1 MVKSKAPQ
9 EKNIQVVVRCRP
21 RNGKEVKESS
31 PSVVK
36 CQPLKREIVVKHDV
50 GNLSSATSTTK
61 TFTFDRVF
69 GPETKQIDVYR
80 SVVVPILDEVLMGY
94 NCTIFAYG
102 QTGTGKTY
110 TMEGERSQEDC
121 SWEEDPSAGIIP
133 RTMHQLLE
141 KLNSQTDCEFSVRV
155 SFLEIYNEE
164 LFDLLSSSLD
174 SQKMRLFE
182 DSTRKGSVVIQGLE
196 ELVVHDKDDVYNI
209 LERGKAKRQTAA
221 TLMNAHSSRSHSVFS
236 VTIHIKENS
245 VSGEELLKIGKLN
258 LVDLAG
264 SENVGRSGAV
274 DKRLREAGTI
284 NQSLLT
290 LGRVITSLVERAPHI
305 PYRESKLTRML
316 QDSLGGRTKT
326 SIIATISP
334 ALCNLEETLST
345 LDYAHRAKNILNRP
359 EVNQK
364 LTKKTLIKEYT
375 EEIEKLKK
383 DLLAAREKN
392 GIFIAEENYCAMQQ
406 EIKSQQEL
414 NAEREAKIQALQ
426 EEIRKI
432 NELFTDT
439 QQELEER
446 CVELEE
452 KETELHKTNLS
463 LKETKHTLRT
473 TVLERDQNQYL
484 VDTYSKNEDHLHSQ
498 ASSLLHT
505 VDDSL
510 SDVHGLHSKLERN
523 QTVEA
528 HNVNVQD
535 TFGEDCKSLIQ
546 KVRKNLNQFQGENAV
561 FFDAM
566 KKTLGNLV
574 SKKTDES
581 SKLQIQMQSFKDNMV
596 VQMHALS
603 SREQE
608 KDSSCETW
616 HSDVSRKV
624 QENKENICSV
634 LDTLKNE
641 EFLPKMRELEI
652 SVHSMAAFQQQFA
665 VFFNEKMSNLSS
677 MVKTFVEGQES
688 MLESLDVMIDRHLQ
702 EQVTEMTSEA
712 RKQVESANSNL
723 RSYCDSLRNCAS
735 QFSESCEYT
744 ANDNII
750 QAQKTFKQAAEQIQE
765 TSKIYKSVED
775 GVVNA
780 SHKVDQL
787 AMQWQ
792 NMLEE
797 SFTQHLD
804 TLKGCSSQQQDSVK
818 ECDKQIQQHFADAQ
832 TALTAHGNSL
842 EEFTKTQERL
852 LSDQSEEVDT
862 WSHDQHELVERVNT
876 RVTQFLLQDLKQDQ
890 PTGATPQ
897 RRRFDYPTK
906 LTRTEPHDILR
917 EKFQA
922 SYVPPALSPEP
933 QPIKSVSSEDSVPV
947 FELSCTSTVSSDNG
961 VYPLRNSEGDLPDDD
976 SLEDGGNDDVTTS
989 DEAVFAE
996 PQAAVPRPKVL
1007 SAKKPVD
1014 KENVKIAVNKASSF
1028 SDLAG
1033 VGSKIPSV
1041 NKFKTPVD
1049 RIKRPLRSMNT
1060 Q

>member
-1 MVKSKAPQ
+1 
-9 EKNIQVVVRCRP
+9 
-21 RNGKEVKESS
+21 
-31 PSVVK
+31 
-36 CQPLKREIVVKHDV
+36 
-50 GNLSSATSTTK
+50 
-61 TFTFDRVF
+61 
-69 GPETKQIDVYR
+69 
-80 SVVVPILDEVLMGY
+80 
-94 NCTIFAYG
+94 
-102 QTGTGKTY
+102 
-110 TMEGERSQEDC
+110 
-121 SWEEDPSAGIIP
+121 
-133 RTMHQLLE
+133 
-141 KLNSQTDCEFSVRV
+141 
-155 SFLEIYNEE
+155 
-164 LFDLLSSSLD
+164 
-174 SQKMRLFE
+174 
-182 DSTRKGSVVIQGLE
+182 
-196 ELVVHDKDDVYNI
+196 
-209 LERGKAKRQTAA
+209 
-221 TLMNAHSSRSHSVFS
+221 
-236 VTIHIKENS
+236 
-245 VSGEELLKIGKLN
+245 
-258 LVDLAG
+258 
-264 SENVGRSGAV
+264 
-274 DKRLREAGTI
+274 
-284 NQSLLT
+284 
-290 LGRVITSLVERAPHI
+290 
-305 PYRESKLTRML
+305 
-316 QDSLGGRTKT
+316 
-326 SIIATISP
+326 
-334 ALCNLEETLST
+334 
-345 LDYAHRAKNILNRP
+345 
-359 EVNQK
+359 
-364 LTKKTLIKEYT
+364 
-375 EEIEKLKK
+375 
-383 DLLAAREKN
+383 
-392 GIFIAEENYCAMQQ
+392 
-406 EIKSQQEL
+406 
-414 NAEREAKIQALQ
+414 
-426 EEIRKI
+426 
-432 NELFTDT
+432 
-439 QQELEER
+439 
-446 CVELEE
+446 
-452 KETELHKTNLS
+452 
-463 LKETKHTLRT
+463 
-473 TVLERDQNQYL
+473 
-484 VDTYSKNEDHLHSQ
+484 
-498 ASSLLHT
+498 
-505 VDDSL
+505 
-510 SDVHGLHSKLERN
+510 
-523 QTVEA
+523 
-528 HNVNVQD
+528 
-535 TFGEDCKSLIQ
+535 
-546 KVRKNLNQFQGENAV
+546 
-561 FFDAM
+561 
-566 KKTLGNLV
+566 
-574 SKKTDES
+574 
-581 SKLQIQMQSFKDNMV
+581 
-596 VQMHALS
+596 
-603 SREQE
+603 
-608 KDSSCETW
+608 
-616 HSDVSRKV
+616 
-624 QENKENICSV
+624 
-634 LDTLKNE
+634 
-641 EFLPKMRELEI
+641 
-652 SVHSMAAFQQQFA
+652 MAAFQQQFA

-702 EQVTEMTSEA
+702 EQVQVLGKIMTKTDSMVNNQKTLVKELQQTFFKQMMSLFQEVNDKQSEKLSDDASKVTEMTSEA

-723 RSYCDSLRNCAS
+723 RSYCDSMRNCAF

-744 ANDNII
+744 ANDNVI
-750 QAQKTFKQAAEQIQE
+750 QAQKSFKQAAEQIQE

-917 EKFQA
+917 EKFQV

-1033 VGSKIPSV
+1033 VGSKIPTV